1 MSSYRTTDVPS
12 PTPVAGHQR
21 AEPVRRRQEQ
31 GVGALGDV
39 HDVRAPVHV
48 RGARDVAAGVQL
60 AAGAVRAPSGVDD
73 PQVGPAEVLG
83 QPLGGRDELRA
94 RGTGQGGLH
103 GDRGRGARARPYD
116 RPVVSPFMA
125 DPEKVAAIRAL
136 MPATGAGIYL
146 NAGSAGPIPAESQ
159 RAMDEQA
166 AHELAVGRASGDQ
179 FAMVLERQAE
189 LRAAI
194 AAVLVA
200 DPDDIAITHST
211 TDGMNLAI
219 NALPWRA
226 GDRAIT
232 TRHEHLGGVG
242 RCWRCASAWGS
253 RSSSSTSATAATTR
267 RPSRRSRRRSD
278 ARRARWS

>member
-1 MSSYRTTDVPS
+1 
-12 PTPVAGHQR
+12 
-21 AEPVRRRQEQ
+21 
-31 GVGALGDV
+31 
-39 HDVRAPVHV
+39 
-48 RGARDVAAGVQL
+48 
-60 AAGAVRAPSGVDD
+60 
-73 PQVGPAEVLG
+73 
-83 QPLGGRDELRA
+83 
-94 RGTGQGGLH
+94 
-103 GDRGRGARARPYD
+103 
-116 RPVVSPFMA
+116 MA

-159 RAMDEQA
+159 RAMDDQA

-219 NALPWRA
+219 NALPWQA

-242 RCWRCASAWGS
+242 PLLALRDRLGIEIEFVDIGDGGDDDDDPRGVRGRAREA
-253 RSSSSTSATAATTR
+253 RSG
-267 RPSRRSRRRSD
+267 RRREPRPVDDRCRASD
-278 ARRARWS
+278 RPDRAGGEGRRAP